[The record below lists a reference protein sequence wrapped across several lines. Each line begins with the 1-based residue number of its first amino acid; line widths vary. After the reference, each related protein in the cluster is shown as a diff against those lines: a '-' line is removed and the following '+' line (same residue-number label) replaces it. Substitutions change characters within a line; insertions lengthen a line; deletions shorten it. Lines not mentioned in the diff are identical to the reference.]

1 MNRYLLSVYQPDGPA
16 PPPEVLGQVMQEVF
30 AWERELKAAGAWVFT
45 AGLHPAGSAAAVRP
59 EGDGVL
65 VTDGPYAEGKEHI
78 GGFTIIE
85 AADLD
90 SALEWGRK
98 LTKATTLPTEVR
110 QLNDQ
115 SGNR

>member
-1 MNRYLLSVYQPDGPA
+1 MNRYLLSIYQPDGPA
-16 PPPEVLGQVMQEVF
+16 PPPEVLGQVMRDVG
-30 AWERELKAAGAWVFT
+30 AWQQELKAAGAWVFT
-45 AGLHPAGSAAAVRP
+45 AGLQPAGSAAVVRP

-90 SALEWGRK
+90 AALEWGRK
-98 LTKATTLPTEVR
+98 LTRATTLPTEVR
-110 QLNDQ
+110 PLRDEA
-115 SGNR
+115 GN